1 MCVCVCAYS
10 VCAYSVCMAPHLE
23 HKEVLGLDKNAQ
35 GFQVGL
41 VLGLGDSLRDCK
53 WEEATNRQWARP
65 VCTAAVPDRLHLPEG
80 NHPNVCCIR
89 SHV

>member
-1 MCVCVCAYS
+1 
-10 VCAYSVCMAPHLE
+10 MAPHLE
-23 HKEVLGLDKNAQ
+23 HKEVLGFDKNAQ

-53 WEEATNRQWARP
+53 WKEATNRQWGRP
-65 VCTAAVPDRLHLPEG
+65 VHTAAVPDRLHVPEG